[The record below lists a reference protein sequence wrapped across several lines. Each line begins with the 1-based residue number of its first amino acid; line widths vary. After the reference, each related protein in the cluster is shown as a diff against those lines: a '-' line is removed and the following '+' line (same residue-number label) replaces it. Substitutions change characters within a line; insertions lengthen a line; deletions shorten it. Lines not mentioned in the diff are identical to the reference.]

1 MQAFDRIQLAL
12 PVLPGYRAL
21 LTGMCNV
28 PVDWAI
34 LIILMFSNVW
44 FSVVV
49 EREPYQG

>member
-21 LTGMCNV
+21 LIGMCNV

-34 LIILMFSNVW
+34 LIILNVMFSVFGSAMFGSLW
-44 FSVVV
+44 W
-49 EREPYQG
+49 